1 MFIPKSKVSLNII
14 YLYTYFFVQKMEIE
28 MAFQRRIA
36 EEGFQIS
43 LNPPGDGR
51 CFHRAAAFQ
60 LGFNSDILHDLIF
73 DYLESH
79 QFDVSCCL
87 RACA

>member
-1 MFIPKSKVSLNII
+1 MACSLRNLKFSLNVI
-14 YLYTYFFVQKMEIE
+14 YLYTYFFVQKMDIE

-51 CFHRAAAFQ
+51 CFYRAAAFQ
-60 LGFNSDILHDLIF
+60 LGFNSDILLGNLLDDH
-73 DYLESH
+73 
-79 QFDVSCCL
+79 
-87 RACA
+87 R